1 MNQSITSTGLC
12 NEIPSVTQRSSAW
25 LRLAEYGDWPH
36 SQGLQRFNRS
46 SAEQLVRH
54 FKSLRGRL
62 ARKFGGLPVYIGHP
76 DDEHFAG
83 QSGHADTRAYAWIEA
98 LDARPDGLYVL
109 PRWSDAGQNLLR
121 NAFYKFLSPRWA
133 MKPLGDGVF
142 EPVRLISVGLTNQ
155 PNIPGDAIANEAT
168 GDDASPSPQ
177 VNADADWTNVLANER
192 QERIGVILD
201 NAVLTG
207 VIAPNERERW
217 QAGLTADF
225 ELGLSEL
232 KTRRP
237 SLKTTASTLNLNL
250 RQASNAS
257 RGFLDHVNERIAQT
271 GEPFATAW
279 KAVKQERPEL
289 FEELNTF

>member
-1 MNQSITSTGLC
+1 MNQNIITGLA

-36 SQGLQRFNRS
+36 SQGLQRFTRQ
-46 SAEQLVRH
+46 SAEQLVKN

-76 DDEHFAG
+76 DDDHFAG
-83 QSGHADTRAYAWIEA
+83 QSGHADTRAYAWIDA

-155 PNIPGDAIANEAT
+155 PNIPGDAIANEAQRE
-168 GDDASPSPQ
+168 AMPAA
-177 VNADADWTNVLANER
+177 VEDADWTNVLANER
-192 QERIGVILD
+192 QERIAVILD

-217 QAGLTADF
+217 RAGLSADL

-232 KTRRP
+232 KELRP
-237 SLKTTASTLNLNL
+237 ALKTIASTEGLAL
-250 RQASNAS
+250 RQASNAA
-257 RGFLDHVNERIAQT
+257 RGGFLSQVQDRIART
-271 GEPFATAW
+271 GEPFAEAW
-279 KAVKQERPEL
+279 KAVKQERPDL
-289 FEELNTF
+289 LDELNTF